1 MTMTFES
8 AIVIILTALGVML
21 TALAIMIGMAAI
33 WGYRGISDSVTGA
46 ATKHV
51 TETMGRLMS
60 AYPPPEQLTAI
71 VARIQTSM
79 DLMELLRKQVLMS
92 VPPKEEVEP
101 ASNASVQLPSY
112 PGGPRDVSS
121 PPTDPGGATSDT
133 GPNNS

>member
-33 WGYRGISDSVTGA
+33 WGYRGISDSVTDA

-51 TETMGRLMS
+51 TETMGQLMS
-60 AYPPPEQLTAI
+60 GYPPPEQLTAI

-92 VPPKEEVEP
+92 VPPKEVEP

-121 PPTDPGGATSDT
+121 PPTDPGAATGDT
-133 GPNNS
+133 GPDNS